1 VKIVE
6 FLGIRSVI
14 LITNNPEKV
23 QAFENSSVRVA
34 SDVHLLPAEEIGG
47 LVAERTIR
55 LPAVRPLPVPP
66 AVLLA
71 VLTAAGWPAGTGTT
85 GKPHRSR

>member
-1 VKIVE
+1 MKIVE
-6 FLGIRSVI
+6 SLGIRSVI

-23 QAFENSSVRVA
+23 QAFDNSSVRVA

-55 LPAVRPLPVPP
+55 LPAVRLLPVPP
-66 AVLLA
+66 A

-85 GKPHRSR
+85 GKPRRSR